1 MLRYCKWQNNNPV
14 DVGIWFPFGQ
24 INQAFQTD
32 FPIAN
37 HPYTLGNSTYHIW
50 GSAPKHAT
58 RNRGKSPNWIIG
70 GVHFTHYG
78 FLVSQVLKSLS
89 CTECGEFQI
98 VSLLHKAVKMEN
110 WKELE
115 QELSQV
121 GDLAQRIIPL
131 DQLDPLEHGKIEY
144 RPWFY
149 NFLTEIDTVCGKAIL
164 TVAPADKT
172 RDNEVP

>member
-1 MLRYCKWQNNNPV
+1 
-14 DVGIWFPFGQ
+14 
-24 INQAFQTD
+24 
-32 FPIAN
+32 
-37 HPYTLGNSTYHIW
+37 
-50 GSAPKHAT
+50 
-58 RNRGKSPNWIIG
+58 
-70 GVHFTHYG
+70 
-78 FLVSQVLKSLS
+78 
-89 CTECGEFQI
+89 
-98 VSLLHKAVKMEN
+98 VSLLHKAVEMGN